1 MKRMPELDIYI
12 RKRSWPVMVK
22 FLQCQDRRVV
32 IYLYHN
38 LICNVFFH
46 CCRDLYNFV
55 NSLCN
60 YPAGLSNSL
69 FIMYHLFL
77 QACKD
82 YDPLVE
88 LFLISNSISSWPFI
102 SQF

>member
-38 LICNVFFH
+38 LICNVFF
-46 CCRDLYNFV
+46 
-55 NSLCN
+55 
-60 YPAGLSNSL
+60 
-69 FIMYHLFL
+69 LFL
-77 QACKD
+77 Q
-82 YDPLVE
+82 
-88 LFLISNSISSWPFI
+88 
-102 SQF
+102 